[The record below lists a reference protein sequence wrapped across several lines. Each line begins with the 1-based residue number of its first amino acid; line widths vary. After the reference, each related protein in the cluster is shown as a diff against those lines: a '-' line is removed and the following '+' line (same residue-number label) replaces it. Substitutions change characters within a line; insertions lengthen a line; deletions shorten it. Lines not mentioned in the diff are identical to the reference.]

1 MPRFETERLAIR
13 PYTNADCEDI
23 FRIYSNA
30 EVMRYLGGNAT
41 PFSDL
46 DDARERLGK
55 LVAGNPA
62 NANLANRAIERKE
75 DRRVI
80 GTLILKPF
88 PETTDV
94 EIGWHLAQDCWGNGY
109 ATEAAKGG
117 LDYAFNRAGVE
128 ELFAIVLPENTKSIH
143 VAQRLGMKDM
153 GMTDRYF
160 NLYAKLFHICLSDF
174 LHEEHH

>member
-1 MPRFETERLAIR
+1 M
-13 PYTNADCEDI
+13 ADVDDA
-23 FRIYSNA
+23 FRIYSDS
-30 EVMRYLGGNAT
+30 EVMRYLGGNSV
-41 PFSDL
+41 PFANL
-46 DDARERLGK
+46 EDARQRLSK
-55 LVAGNPA
+55 LVDGNPPDA
-62 NANLANRAIERKE
+62 KLANRAIERKE
-75 DRRVI
+75 DKRVI

-88 PETTDV
+88 PESQDV

-160 NLYAKLFHICLSDF
+160 NLYAKLFHISLAEF
-174 LHEEHH
+174 LHQDEA